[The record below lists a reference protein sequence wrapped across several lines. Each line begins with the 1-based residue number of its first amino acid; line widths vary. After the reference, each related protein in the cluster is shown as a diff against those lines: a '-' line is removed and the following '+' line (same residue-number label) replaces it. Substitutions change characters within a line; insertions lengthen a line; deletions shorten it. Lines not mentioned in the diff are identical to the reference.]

1 MVICNSFASYCIITF
16 IYRFLH
22 QELVIKS
29 YVLQLGLREKL
40 LVNTMFLTVESDPTT
55 IVRVQ
60 TDPLQL
66 GFDVFLVKISIV

>member
-1 MVICNSFASYCIITF
+1 M
-16 IYRFLH
+16 
-22 QELVIKS
+22 IKS